1 MGQGAERI
9 YTVLSE
15 ASKKGQ
21 VFGNPFHSL
30 SFTRELSERKYELKE
45 STHTHTPHR
54 KSPSQENQ
62 KNKVPC
68 FCFFGFASLEVAEIL
83 LVHKLALGCSWV
95 WTLPSTEHL
104 F

>member
-30 SFTRELSERKYELKE
+30 SFTRERSERKYEPKG
-45 STHTHTPHR
+45 STHTA
-54 KSPSQENQ
+54 QENLPARKTKK
-62 KNKVPC
+62 KNKQSSLLLFLLIC
-68 FCFFGFASLEVAEIL
+68 FSGGGWN
-83 LVHKLALGCSWV
+83 LALDCSWV
-95 WTLPSTEHL
+95 WTCPAMTIYLSS

>member
-45 STHTHTPHR
+45 STHTHTAQ
-54 KSPSQENQ
+54 KISQPGKKQ
-62 KNKVPC
+62 KKINKVPC
-68 FCFFGFASLEVAEIL
+68 FCFFGFASLRWL
-83 LVHKLALGCSWV
+83 KSCLY
-95 WTLPSTEHL
+95 TN
-104 F
+104 

>member
-54 KSPSQENQ
+54 KSPSPE
-62 KNKVPC
+62 KPKKKTNKVPC
-68 FCFFGFASLEVAEIL
+68 FCFFGFASLRWL
-83 LVHKLALGCSWV
+83 KSCLY
-95 WTLPSTEHL
+95 TN
-104 F
+104 

>member
-45 STHTHTPHR
+45 STHIPHR
-54 KSPSQENQ
+54 KSPSPENQ
-62 KNKVPC
+62 KNKQSPLLLFLRIC
-68 FCFFGFASLEVAEIL
+68 FSG
-83 LVHKLALGCSWV
+83 GG
-95 WTLPSTEHL
+95 
-104 F
+104 